1 MVAPGTVAPPASV
14 LSPAS
19 VDVRASGIP
28 AGCQVGGQALRE
40 LQHSK
45 WASGTEFLG
54 TVLYLP
60 VLAGEA
66 SLTAKGQQS
75 GSAPPQETAPGE
87 TAPPAPSGKDRP
99 GPMPNGTGLPAPN
112 ALPAAP
118 GSSTGNTVSSG
129 GPGSGA
135 AWLPNQYL
143 VIPTAGAE
151 PIRGPLQHV
160 HSADAADPGS
170 SLTS

>member
-1 MVAPGTVAPPASV
+1 VVSTASV
-14 LSPAS
+14 VSPATVVSPAS
-19 VDVRASGIP
+19 ADARASGIP
-28 AGCQVGGQALRE
+28 AGCQVGGQALRD
-40 LQHSK
+40 LQHAR
-45 WASGTEFLG
+45 WASGNEFLG

-60 VLAGEA
+60 VLAGEI
-66 SLTAKGQQS
+66 SLTGKVQQP
-75 GSAPPQETAPGE
+75 GSTPPQEKAPGE
-87 TAPPAPSGKDRP
+87 PAPPAPSGKHRP

-118 GSSTGNTVSSG
+118 GSGTGNTVSSG
-129 GPGSGA
+129 GPGCGA

-170 SLTS
+170 SPD

>member
-1 MVAPGTVAPPASV
+1 MDA
-14 LSPAS
+14 
-19 VDVRASGIP
+19 RAYAIP
-28 AGCQVGGQALRE
+28 TGCHVGGHALRE
-40 LQHSK
+40 LQYSTR
-45 WASGTEFLG
+45 ASGTEFLG
-54 TVLYLP
+54 TVLYFP

-66 SLTAKGQQS
+66 SLTAKSQQS
-75 GSAPPQETAPGE
+75 GSAPPQEAAPGE
-87 TAPPAPSGKDRP
+87 SAPPAPSGKDRP

-118 GSSTGNTVSSG
+118 GSGTGNTVSSG
-129 GPGSGA
+129 GPGCGA

-170 SLTS
+170 SPD